1 MPTVEYT
8 GGSGEDEADN
18 VDDDDGGSSD
28 EEDDSVAGWM
38 SGDDG
43 R

>member
-1 MPTVEYT
+1 MPNVGHT
-8 GGSGEDEADN
+8 GGSDEDEADN
-18 VDDDDGGSSD
+18 VGDDDGGSSD
-28 EEDDSVAGWM
+28 GRDDSEAGWM